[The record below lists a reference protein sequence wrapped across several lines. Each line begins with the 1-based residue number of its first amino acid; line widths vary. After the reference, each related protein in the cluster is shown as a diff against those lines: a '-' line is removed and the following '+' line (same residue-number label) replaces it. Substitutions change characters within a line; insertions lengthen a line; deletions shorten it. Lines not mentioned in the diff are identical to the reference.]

1 MLNLL
6 WEELRK
12 RGTAVL
18 GWGIGIGAYLAMIM
32 AVSPELAP
40 EFANMDLSAIPIYQA
55 FGMSEDFD
63 FASIANLIAVY
74 VSFLGL
80 TIAIYAVLTGAS
92 ALAGEEEDGTLE
104 ITLSLPLPR
113 WQIVLAKAIAIAVAL
128 LLVLL
133 IGHLGYLLVFPSVE
147 AELNGEIDLGR
158 LFLSTIESWP
168 LAFFFAMFT
177 LCMGAYLPRRVHALS
192 VGLLLLIGG
201 YLFNNLAEQAGPLKG
216 LREYLP
222 FYYNTG
228 GKVLTD
234 GLDWGNIAV
243 LTTAGLLFLALALL
257 SFQRRNVTVGQWP
270 WAKWRRV

>member
-113 WQIVLAKAIAIAVAL
+113 WQIVLAKASAIAVAL

-133 IGHLGYLLVFPSVE
+133 IAHLGYLAVFPSVE
-147 AELNGEIDLGR
+147 AELKGEIDLGK

-177 LCMGAYLPRRVHALS
+177 LCMGAYLPRRAHALA

-201 YLFNNLAEQAGPLKG
+201 YLFNNLAEQAGPLQG
-216 LREYLP
+216 LRKYLP

-243 LTTAGLLFLALALL
+243 LTGAGLLFLTLALL

-270 WAKWRRV
+270 WARWRRA

>member
-1 MLNLL
+1 MLSLM

-32 AVSPELAP
+32 AMAPELAP
-40 EFANMDLSAIPIYQA
+40 EFANMDLSSIPIYQA
-55 FGMSEDFD
+55 FGISEDFN
-63 FASIANLIAVY
+63 FASVASLVAVY

-104 ITLSLPLPR
+104 ITLSLPMPR
-113 WQIVLAKAIAIAVAL
+113 WQIVLAKALAMAVAL
-128 LLVLL
+128 LVVLL
-133 IGHLGYLLVFPSVE
+133 IAYLGYLAVFPSVE
-147 AELNGEIDLGR
+147 AELNGEINLGD
-158 LFLSTIESWP
+158 LFLSTVESWP

-177 LCMGAYLPRRVHALS
+177 LCMGAYLPRRAHALS

-201 YLFNNLAEQAGPLKG
+201 YLFNNLAEQAGPLKD
-216 LREYLP
+216 LRAYLP

-228 GKVLTD
+228 GTVLTK
-234 GLDWGNIAV
+234 GLDWGNMAV
-243 LTTAGLLFLALALL
+243 LTGAGVVFLVLALL
-257 SFQRRNVTVGQWP
+257 SFQRRDVTVGQWP
-270 WAKWRRV
+270 WAKWRRA

>member
-1 MLNLL
+1 MLSLL

-32 AVSPELAP
+32 AMAPELAP
-40 EFANMDLSAIPIYQA
+40 EFANMDLSSIPIYQA
-55 FGMSEDFD
+55 FGMSEDFN
-63 FASIANLIAVY
+63 FTSVASLVAVY

-104 ITLSLPLPR
+104 ITLSLPMPR
-113 WQIVLAKAIAIAVAL
+113 WQIVLAKALAIAVSL
-128 LLVLL
+128 FVVLL
-133 IGHLGYLLVFPSVE
+133 IAYLGYLAVFPGVE
-147 AELNGEIDLGR
+147 AELNGDITLRD

-177 LCMGAYLPRRVHALS
+177 LCMGAYLPRRAHALT
-192 VGLLLLIGG
+192 VGLGLLIGG

-228 GKVLTD
+228 GTVLTE
-234 GLDWGNIAV
+234 GLDWGNMAV
-243 LTTAGLLFLALALL
+243 LTGAGVVFLVLALL

-270 WAKWRRV
+270 WAKWRRA